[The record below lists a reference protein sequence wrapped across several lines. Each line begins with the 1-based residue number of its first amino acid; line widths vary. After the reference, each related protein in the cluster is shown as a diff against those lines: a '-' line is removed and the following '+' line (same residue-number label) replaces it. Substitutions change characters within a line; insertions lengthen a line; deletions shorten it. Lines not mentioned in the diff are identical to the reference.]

1 MYTDFKV
8 NVYRFKSKIAE
19 NVEAKLAEKL
29 VLNAKHLNKNKIL
42 SKCLHV
48 NCKPE
53 INVN

>member
-1 MYTDFKV
+1 MHTNFKA

-19 NVEAKLAEKL
+19 NVKAMLAEKPI
-29 VLNAKHLNKNKIL
+29 LNANHLNKIKML